1 MADFIG
7 ESRWTDRFIEVELMD
22 GRFRILAR
30 VPKGQGEPEDIIL
43 AKTVTN
49 KVYFCDDPGL
59 DWYLD
64 NVPCRRACPADTR
77 IPEYID
83 SASLG
88 DYDKSYE
95 INLADNVLP
104 HTLGRVCAH
113 PCEDKCRH
121 GHEGMGEP
129 VSICWM
135 KRSGADHKRSEITL
149 QKADSTG
156 KRVAIVGAGPAG
168 LTAAQDL
175 SLWGHAVTIFEE
187 MKKPG
192 GMLRYGIPRFRLP
205 ENLIDQEIGQIVDL
219 GVAIKTEIRIGKD
232 ITVEDLAGEF
242 DAVILAAGCMVA
254 QSLGAANEEAEGVIN
269 GLDFM
274 MEVNKGSLNKVH
286 GSVIII
292 GGGFTAMD
300 CARTAC
306 RLGAKKVSVVYRR
319 TRNELKVDDREIM
332 ETSIEG
338 VEFHY
343 LLSPE
348 TIEVDG
354 DNRVKGIMFQ
364 RNTLTEPGADG
375 RRGVEPVEGKDS
387 KVFFDAD
394 WIIPAVSQSADK
406 TFIGAELTINDD
418 SSTSVDKVFVTGD
431 FASGPSNII
440 SAIGAAHE
448 TARAVDKLLMGL
460 SRFETKVK
468 KKEWPQRPFGS
479 YKGWKTI
486 EGNIFDLIPKLD
498 NPSLPVSA
506 RRDQNVEVDKGYD
519 KDQTYW
525 QGQRCF
531 LCNHNIQIDETQ
543 CILCYN
549 CVDVC
554 PYNCILMLREDNV
567 RVNENGEQVAE
578 NKGYTYMVI
587 DEKNCVRCGL
597 CIDACPPPCIT
608 MEKMEVTTVFNK

>member
-1 MADFIG
+1 
-7 ESRWTDRFIEVELMD
+7 MD

-30 VPKGQGEPEDIIL
+30 VPKGQGEPEEVIR

-135 KRSGADHKRSEITL
+135 KRSGADYRLSQTAL
-149 QKADSTG
+149 QKAGSTG
-156 KRVAIVGAGPAG
+156 KSVAIVGSGPAG

-175 SLWGHAVTIFEE
+175 SLWGHTVTIFEQ

-205 ENLIDQEIGQIVDL
+205 ENLIDKEIDQIVSL
-219 GVAIKTEIRIGKD
+219 GVTIKTGVRIGEE
-232 ITVEDLAGEF
+232 IAVENLAGQF

-254 QSLGAANEEAEGVIN
+254 KSLNTPNEEAEGVIQ

-274 MEVNKGSLNKVH
+274 IKVNEGALTKVH

-300 CARTAC
+300 CARTAY
-306 RLGAKKVSVVYRR
+306 RLGADKVSIVYRR

-343 LLSPE
+343 LLSPK
-348 TIEVDG
+348 TIEVDS
-354 DNRVKGIMFQ
+354 DNRVKGILFQ
-364 RNTLTEPGADG
+364 RNRLAEPGPDG
-375 RRGVEPVEGKDS
+375 RRSVEPAEGKDS
-387 KVFFDAD
+387 EVFFDAK
-394 WIIPAVSQSADK
+394 WVIPAVSQSADK
-406 TFIGAELTINDD
+406 TFLGEKLTINDD
-418 SSTSVDKVFVTGD
+418 SSTSHNKVFATGD
-431 FASGPSNII
+431 FVSGPSNII
-440 SAIGAAHE
+440 SAIGAAHK
-448 TARAVDKLLMGL
+448 TARAVDRLLTGS
-460 SRFETKVK
+460 SRFETIVE
-468 KKEWPQRPFGS
+468 KKEWPQIPFGS

-498 NPSLPVSA
+498 NPSLPVSE
-506 RRDQNVEVDKGYD
+506 RRNQDIEVDKGYD

-531 LCNHNIQIDETQ
+531 LCNHNIQIDEKL

-554 PYNCILMLREDNV
+554 PYNCILMLREENV
-567 RVNENGEQVAE
+567 RVNEDGGQVAE

-597 CIDACPPPCIT
+597 CIDACPAPCIT
-608 MEKMEVTTVFNK
+608 MEKMEVTTVFKE